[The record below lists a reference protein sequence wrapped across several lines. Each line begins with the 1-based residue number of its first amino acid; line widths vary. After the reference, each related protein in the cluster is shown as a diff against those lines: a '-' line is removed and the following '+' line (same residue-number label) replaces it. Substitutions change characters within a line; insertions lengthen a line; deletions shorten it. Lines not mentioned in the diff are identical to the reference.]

1 MCCSSEE
8 EQEDTETETI
18 AGDEIVGAYGLKEFS
33 QGLRTL
39 FCLPVSQPV
48 VECDGR
54 EISSSNIKLG
64 EILCK
69 A

>member
-18 AGDEIVGAYGLKEFS
+18 GGDEIVGADGLKESS

-39 FCLPVSQPV
+39 FRLPVSQAV
-48 VECDGR
+48 VDCDGR
-54 EISSSNIKLG
+54 EISSSNIKPG